1 MSEKT
6 GRQQVSR
13 SLGVKSG
20 APEAGTAQAANPFQ
34 VFDKQVE
41 RASRE
46 MKRGFKS
53 EFSHKIGKKLRD
65 EFRVLSGT
73 L

>member
-1 MSEKT
+1 MKVSGHLEQ
-6 GRQQVSR
+6 GPLRRQTQ
-13 SLGVKSG
+13 
-20 APEAGTAQAANPFQ
+20 FQ

-53 EFSHKIGKKLRD
+53 EFSHKIGKSHAVNSGHLRM
-65 EFRVLSGT
+65 SY
-73 L
+73 